1 MVGSLA
7 RRLFPLLLALVV
19 AVPAARAQHPSD
31 VVFVDTVV
39 ARVYVELDSDSLA
52 RVYRDSLS
60 DHEVPA
66 RFTFERDGLRE
77 TVASIGFR
85 LRGNTSRASRK
96 KSFKVSFNTFTRGQ
110 TWRGLDK
117 LNLNGEH
124 NDPSIARSATAWR
137 LYRSLG
143 IPAPRVGYVALYLNG
158 TYAGLYANVEH
169 LDETFLGR
177 RFGREDG
184 DLFKCLYP
192 ADLADLGTDGAAYA
206 ARMDGGGRPVY
217 EYSQGD
223 NAPAAFDRLARLAT
237 TLNRTPTSNL
247 PAAIEP
253 MLDVNSVLRML
264 AADVVAGQWDGYWGN
279 MNNYYLAF
287 DFGTQ
292 RFSAL
297 PYDGDNTL
305 GVDFLQQ
312 DWGRKNPYSFGPSTG
327 RPLTTRLLAVPEY
340 RARFT
345 FYLRRLAETSFQA
358 SRLAPFFDR
367 LDATL
372 APFVADD
379 PVYPLDYGYTVDTF
393 HASFRSA
400 AGRHV
405 TYGLLPY
412 VETRRASLLAA
423 LDAGNVPPIVGLP
436 AIAPL
441 RLAAG
446 VPFVIA
452 VRVEDEAAPAVV
464 VGAVGG
470 IGEPVERLLVDDG
483 TNGDAVA
490 GDGVYSG
497 RFPAPTQAGTLRVV
511 ATATDAAGQTRSG
524 GTVEATVEPGR
535 VTGVVVNEFLASN
548 NGVLRDPAGDAEDA
562 IELYNPTDAPVRLLG
577 YTLTDN
583 LSRPDKWA
591 FPDTT
596 IAPGG
601 FLVVWADEEP
611 EEGPMHAMIK
621 LSAGGEQIGL
631 YNVGVPVDTLAFGSQ
646 TTNVSVGR
654 VPDGTGAFAPLVA
667 PTFGR
672 SNTVTSS
679 SDAPEAS
686 DALAFTVGPNPTRGP
701 VTVRFA
707 ALLTSPAVV
716 EVVDVLGRLMTR
728 VDVAS
733 GAVSAPLDVT
743 TGAGVY
749 VVRVRSGAQVSHSTL
764 VRL

>member
-1 MVGSLA
+1 MDGSPA
-7 RRLFPLLLALVV
+7 RRLFPLLLILLA

-31 VVFVDTVV
+31 VVFVDTAV
-39 ARVYVELDSDSLA
+39 ARVYVELDADSLA

-66 RFTFERDGLRE
+66 RFTFERGGLRE

-96 KSFKVSFNTFTRGQ
+96 KSFKVSFNTFVSGQ
-110 TWRGLDK
+110 AWRGLEK

-124 NDPSIARSATAWR
+124 NDPSVARTATTWR

-169 LDETFLGR
+169 IDETFLGR

-192 ADLADLGTDGAAYA
+192 ADLVDRGPGGVTYA
-206 ARMDGGGRPVY
+206 TLFSGGRPVY
-217 EYSQGD
+217 EFSQGD
-223 NAPAAFDRLARLAT
+223 DAAAAFDRLARLIE
-237 TLNRTPTSNL
+237 TLNQTPIASL
-247 PAAIEP
+247 PSAIEP
-253 MLDVNSVLRML
+253 MLDVNSALRML
-264 AADVVAGQWDGYWGN
+264 AADVVAGQWDGYWAN
-279 MNNYYLAF
+279 QNNYYLAF

-305 GVDFLQQ
+305 GIDFLGQ
-312 DWGRKNPYSFGPSTG
+312 DWARKNPYAFGPSNG
-327 RPLTTRLLAVPEY
+327 RPLATRLLAVPEY
-340 RARFT
+340 RARYT
-345 FYLRRLAETSFQA
+345 FYLRRLAETSFQTA
-358 SRLAPFFDR
+358 RLEPFFDR
-367 LDATL
+367 LDAAL

-379 PVYPLDYGYTVDTF
+379 PVYPLDYGYTLDTF
-393 HASFRSA
+393 HASFRGA

-405 TYGLLPY
+405 DYGLLPY
-412 VETRRASLLAA
+412 VTTRRASLLTA

-436 AIAPL
+436 SVEPQ
-441 RLAAG
+441 RLAVG
-446 VPFVIA
+446 VPFVVA
-452 VRVEDEAAPAVV
+452 VRVEDETAPAVV

-470 IGEPVERLLVDDG
+470 MGDPVEVLLTDDG
-483 TNGDAVA
+483 ASGDAVA
-490 GDGVYSG
+490 GDGVYSA
-497 RFPAPTQAGTLRVV
+497 RFPAPTRTGTLRVV

-524 GTVEATVEPGR
+524 GTVEAAVEPGR
-535 VTGVVVNEFLASN
+535 AAGVVVNEFLASN
-548 NGVLRDPAGDAEDA
+548 NGVVRDPAGDAEDA
-562 IELYNPTDAPVRLLG
+562 IELYNPTSAPVRLLG

-583 LSRPDKWA
+583 LARPDKWA
-591 FPDTT
+591 LPDTT
-596 IAPGG
+596 IAPGAY
-601 FLVVWADEEP
+601 LVVWADEEP

-631 YNVGVPVDTLAFGSQ
+631 YNAGVPVDTLTFGAQ

-654 VPDGTGAFAPLVA
+654 VPDGSGAFAALAA

-672 SNTVTSS
+672 SNALTSTA
-679 SDAPEAS
+679 DAPVAS
-686 DALAFTVGPNPTRGP
+686 DALALTVGPNPTRGP

-707 ALLTSPAVV
+707 AALPSPASV
-716 EVVDVLGRLMTR
+716 EVVDVLGRLVAR
-728 VDVAS
+728 VDLAA
-733 GAVSAPLDVT
+733 GALTAPLDVP

-749 VVRVRSGAQVSHSTL
+749 VVRVRSGAQVSRAAL